1 VEAFKLRGEF
11 IKLDALLK
19 VVGIAPSGGMAKL
32 LVMDGLV
39 KVNGELAT
47 QRGKK
52 IRAGDVVEVDL
63 DGAPR
68 IEVE

>member
-1 VEAFKLRGEF
+1 MEAFKLRGEF

>member
-1 VEAFKLRGEF
+1 MEKFKLRGEF

-19 VVGIAPSGGMAKL
+19 VVGVAPSGGMAKL
-32 LVMDGLV
+32 LIADELV
-39 KVNGELAT
+39 TVNGQLAT

-52 IRAGDVVEVDL
+52 IRCGDVVEIEL
-63 DGAPR
+63 DAAPR

>member
-1 VEAFKLRGEF
+1 MEKFKLRGDF

-19 VVGIAPSGGMAKL
+19 VVGIAPSGGMAKMFIL
-32 LVMDGLV
+32 DELV
-39 KVNGELAT
+39 KVNGEVAL

-63 DGAPR
+63 EGTPR